1 MTSQEIIELTANG
14 DLKQTFSYLVDQCNG
29 ELVNYDEGDFMDITV
44 YSECFSKKNLD
55 VLFKHSYYKGCTEI
69 VYSQKYKKLRLTGL
83 EVMKRL

>member
-1 MTSQEIIELTANG
+1 MWFSDSFTKTDILGHYGLNPCFNG
-14 DLKQTFSYLVDQCNG
+14 CGSRT
-29 ELVNYDEGDFMDITV
+29 YDEGDFMDITV